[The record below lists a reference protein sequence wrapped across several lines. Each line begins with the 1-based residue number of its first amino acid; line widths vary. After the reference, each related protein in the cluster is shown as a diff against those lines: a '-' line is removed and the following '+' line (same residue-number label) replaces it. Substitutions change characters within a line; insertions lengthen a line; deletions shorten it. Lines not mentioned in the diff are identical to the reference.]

1 MKFGPVVQEEKSFQE
16 KNYGRQTGRRLITI
30 THIEPSAQ
38 VSEKVSRQK
47 KINETNS
54 QMQQV
59 YNNLR

>member
-1 MKFGPVVQEEKSFQE
+1 MKFGPVVQEEMSFLE
-16 KNYGRQTGRRLITI
+16 KIYGRQTGRRLITI

-54 QMQQV
+54 QHATS
-59 YNNLR
+59 L